1 MKSFVYYLPLAVL
14 FAGAGCSQSDAPAGP
29 GSPLTPS
36 PARVVAV
43 AVSGTGTFFERGQTQ
58 QLRAIATLSNGFT
71 EDRTGSAT
79 WASDNSGVATVSPSG
94 VVTAG
99 NEGEA
104 AISATIDGER
114 GTMQV
119 RVRYG
124 SRTPDPPPG
133 QRLPAPDGSDIV
145 RQVFAERGD
154 LLARSCQDEGGTWE
168 LLDEIVDRLRMRD
181 LRWGY
186 NGRRGDPNFPGRDE
200 VAYHFGPGPSENSR
214 DTYAFDVISG
224 HCGPNPVPSWQ
235 DVTSLGTIWITRG
248 RF

>member
-1 MKSFVYYLPLAVL
+1 MTCRFTCLPVALVVALA
-14 FAGAGCSQSDAPAGP
+14 ACQETSPAGP
-29 GSPLTPS
+29 TSPVVVS
-36 PARVVAV
+36 PARVVFV
-43 AVSGTGTFFERGQTQ
+43 TVSGAGTFHQRGQTQ
-58 QLRAIATLSNGFT
+58 QLRAMATLSNGFL
-71 EDRTGSAT
+71 EDRTSAAS
-79 WASDNSGVATVSPSG
+79 WNSDNSGVASVSAAG

-104 AISATIDGER
+104 GISATVEGQR
-114 GTMQV
+114 GTAQV

-124 SRTPDPPPG
+124 NRTPDPPPG
-133 QRLPAPDGSDIV
+133 QRLPPPDGSDIV

-154 LLARSCQDEGGTWE
+154 LVARSCQDEGGTWE
-168 LLDEIVDRLRMRD
+168 LLDEIVDRLRVRD

-186 NGRRGDPNFPGRDE
+186 NGRRGVPSFPGRDE

-214 DTYAFDVISG
+214 DTYAWDVISG